1 MTNPRGVDLDKIMLG
16 DRPQFLE
23 NVQFTNESERKIALI
38 KGLSYHGYLFN
49 LKKDFPFF
57 LKFVQEEKFCPQ
69 DQINDLKTAEEFI
82 SPTIMSLCKM
92 GADGWIFSNKERD
105 QILSHISEI
114 TARGNKITKNKKP
127 EIPVVQQVQKKINNI
142 VDIRSP
148 LLLIFNTI
156 DLDEEIWIKEKRI
169 PSDDLSVLKDKVF
182 DAKLTAEE
190 FNSVINFIESKK
202 AEYTK
207 AYKKEDS
214 DFVEGY
220 GDYGQRML
228 GAIIKRLTTISEIV
242 KEGYE
247 KIKTVRTANKIRR
260 PRKVS
265 VVPANVLIEKQ
276 IKGLKFQPI
285 SAEYN
290 ISSVDPK
297 KIIGGKILITF
308 NTKYRT
314 AAIYHAN
321 NPDGFSI
328 KGTTIQGFDE
338 AKSKSRGL
346 RKPADILTIL
356 KTKTSSQFMVVWNN
370 LTTIERVP
378 NGRINEDTI
387 LLRVI

>member
-23 NVQFTNESERKIALI
+23 NLQFTNESERRIALI
-38 KGLSYHGYLFN
+38 KGLNYHGHLFN

-69 DQINDLKTAEEFI
+69 DQINDLKTGEEFI

-127 EIPVVQQVQKKINNI
+127 EISVVQQVQKKINNI

-207 AYKKEDS
+207 AYKKEDA

-220 GDYGQRML
+220 GGYGQRML

-297 KIIGGKILITF
+297 KIIGGKMLITF

-338 AKSKSRGL
+338 TKSKSRGL

-370 LTTIERVP
+370 LTTVERAP